1 MAGNRHDPLN
11 FFKVMFGATWQVHV
25 DLPPLFV
32 IRSNASVGDVLTI
45 HTSRGATA
53 FRLIQS
59 NNGLLALSGPEWSRF
74 VSANNIQE
82 TYILLFLHQG
92 NMHFNVNIF
101 DQTAICIDS
110 EEDND
115 ENEGILI
122 GITNKIFVK
131 SSHILDIDSSD
142 DNEEGNDVID
152 VGDYDAHEDEDDVAV
167 TKIFRITVPPS
178 SGYNYRHFRLAR
190 LTIPFRA
197 LMSYNL
203 LDFNLANLKVPAA
216 GTRTWSVNM
225 KWITCHD
232 QSGTEGRQSFA
243 LKEGWLEF
251 ANAN

>member
-32 IRSNASVGDVLTI
+32 IRSNASVGDVLII

-115 ENEGILI
+115 ENE
-122 GITNKIFVK
+122 
-131 SSHILDIDSSD
+131 
-142 DNEEGNDVID
+142 
-152 VGDYDAHEDEDDVAV
+152 
-167 TKIFRITVPPS
+167 
-178 SGYNYRHFRLAR
+178 
-190 LTIPFRA
+190 
-197 LMSYNL
+197 
-203 LDFNLANLKVPAA
+203 VPAA

-225 KWITCHD
+225 KWITCHN
-232 QSGTEGRQSFA
+232 QSGIEGRQSFA

-251 ANAN
+251 ANANRIRGGDVCMFKMTEEVGNIVNMDVVLSGGVECVDMGNWGEIFLGLINGLVNCYFQFA